1 MKIIPVHPYPPLIND
16 KLSVPTPTLESYY
29 PTFHSLERAYT
40 LAEES
45 GITPR
50 ILLLT
55 HPNNPLGI
63 IYPKSVLEEILNWCL
78 SRDVHLI
85 SDEIYAGSV
94 YSPPSAQ
101 PSSMP
106 YAGTTFHSI
115 LDILPAAS
123 NDKIWKSRVHWIY
136 ALSKD
141 FCLSGLRVGMC
152 YTENEEI
159 LYPMQKLNDLC
170 QVSSLTQSILTKL
183 LDSSSSSSNSADD
196 SFLVSFLTQA
206 RQRLQARSL
215 KVQLF
220 LNSLNIPTLP
230 SEAGMFIWMDLQE
243 FLPPS
248 SNGTKDEEEREHI
261 LYKELVQSGLLFTPG
276 KSMKMQLPGFFR
288 CVYTAARNENEIDL
302 ALHRLKIFVDKKRSF
317 FKVVGD

>member
-1 MKIIPVHPYPPLIND
+1 M
-16 KLSVPTPTLESYY
+16 
-29 PTFHSLERAYT
+29 ERAYT
-40 LAEES
+40 SAQKS
-45 GITPR
+45 GVTPR
-50 ILLLT
+50 ILLLS

-63 IYPKSVLEEILNWCL
+63 IYPKSVLEETLQWCL
-78 SRDVHLI
+78 SRDIHLI

-101 PSSMP
+101 PGTTP

-115 LDILPAAS
+115 LDILPTES
-123 NDKIWKSRVHWIY
+123 TYKDWNSRVHWIY

-170 QVSSLTQSILTKL
+170 QVSSITQSILMKL
-183 LDSSSSSSNSADD
+183 LDSSNNSSTDD
-196 SFLVSFLTQA
+196 SFLVSFLTES
-206 RQRLQARSL
+206 RRRLQARSL

-220 LNSLNIPTLP
+220 LNTLHIPTLP
-230 SEAGMFIWMDLQE
+230 SEAGMFLWMDLQE
-243 FLPPS
+243 FLPPPS
-248 SNGTKDEEEREHI
+248 LTNNNDDEEREHV

-276 KSMKMQLPGFFR
+276 ISMKMQLPGFFR
-288 CVYTAARNENEIDL
+288 CVYTAAKSDDEIDL
-302 ALHRLKIFVDKKRSF
+302 ALHRLKLFVDKKRSSS
-317 FKVVGD
+317 K